1 MGDTMMKWHTINY
14 LFGEGFKGFWKNRMM
29 AVASIATIMLCLI
42 ILGISYSIVTNV
54 EYIMV
59 QIEQQMG
66 ITAYISDEYTPEN
79 IKQIY
84 QQIQEI
90 PNVIEVSYITSDD
103 ALKSFAGNDL
113 ALYDK
118 FKNDNPLPASFEIEV
133 NKIENQAEV
142 VSILKAVDGLDVRF
156 LESETATFF
165 QLNQSVQIF
174 SGVII
179 VALIGI
185 ALLLITNTI
194 KLTVYVRKKE
204 IGIMKYIGAT
214 DTFIRVPFLIEGLSI
229 GILGGAL
236 PIAVVY
242 NLYNWAE
249 KMLRPNLSQIFS
261 GIQLRTSMSIT
272 MELIPLFMGIGITIS
287 AVGSIL
293 AIRKYL
299 KV

>member
-1 MGDTMMKWHTINY
+1 MKWHTINY

-272 MELIPLFMGIGITIS
+272 MEL
-287 AVGSIL
+287 
-293 AIRKYL
+293 
-299 KV
+299 

>member
-1 MGDTMMKWHTINY
+1 MKWHTINY
-14 LFGEGFKGFWKNRMM
+14 LFGEGFKGFWRNRMM

-42 ILGISYSIVTNV
+42 ILGISYSIVKNV

-66 ITAYISDEYTPEN
+66 ITVYISDEYTPEN

-84 QQIQEI
+84 TQIQEI
-90 PNVIEVSYITSDD
+90 PNVIDVEYITPDD
-103 ALKSFAGNDL
+103 ALRSFAGSDL

-133 NKIENQAEV
+133 NRIENQAQV
-142 VSILKAVDGLDVRF
+142 VSVLKEVPGLEVRF
-156 LESETATFF
+156 LKSETETFF
-165 QLNQSVQIF
+165 QLNQSIQIF

-214 DTFIRVPFLIEGLSI
+214 DAFIRIPFLIEGLSI
-229 GILGGAL
+229 GILGGMI
-236 PIAVVY
+236 PIFVVY
-242 NLYNWAE
+242 NLYACAE
-249 KMLRPNLSQIFS
+249 KMLTPNLSQIFS
-261 GIQLRTSMSIT
+261 GIQLITSMSIIT
-272 MELIPLFMGIGITIS
+272 ELIPLFMGIGVTIS

-293 AIRKYL
+293 AIHKYL